1 MGKSILAT
9 KLKKKKT
16 GNVDVDLEK
25 CSLKL
30 KRIDVQKGFI
40 SDHRHKG
47 I

>member
-1 MGKSILAT
+1 MGKSILTT
-9 KLKKKKT
+9 KLKKKT

-30 KRIDVQKGFI
+30 KRINVQNGFI